1 MAMANTMPIRPK
13 PSRKRPVTIRIATSV
28 AERKEL
34 RRAAIEAD
42 MPLSTLVRVKALAA
56 VRGELK
62 PA

>member
-1 MAMANTMPIRPK
+1 MPTRKK
-13 PSRKRPVTIRIATSV
+13 PTRKRPVGIRVMTTE

-42 MPLSTLVRVKALAA
+42 QPLSTLVRVKALAA